1 MIIVSCQRKT
11 KGDMT
16 MNGKVISVFAGLGKT
31 TVGNKYSNVC
41 DLQSSPYRCD
51 YSMID
56 KNDYEKKKYDS
67 SRTPNPEWPNNY
79 LNAILEARKKYAIV
93 LVPSSLDVR
102 ELLINNNIDFLF
114 ILPSNDYDNRK
125 KLLERYKQRGNSN
138 ELIKDVQN
146 EKKAKINKYSNFARK
161 NYFYADLPQGYQITQ
176 YKYPIV
182 GEGEV
187 LIDLPD
193 GSVKSIGIERM
204 HIEQD
209 AGKSIHDID
218 PKKSF
223 IDLNRAGVGLMEIV
237 TKPDFR
243 TPEEAGAFLKKLR
256 SILRY
261 LGTCDGNMDEGSMR
275 CDVNVSVR
283 PLGTDELRTR
293 CEMKNV
299 NSIKFVMQ
307 AIENE
312 ARRHVEVYESGG
324 EIVQETR
331 QFDPAT
337 GHTKVMRKKEFAH
350 DYRYFPEPDLAPL
363 ILTDDYIQKLK
374 DEIPELPDEK
384 KERFVNKLGL
394 TPYDAI
400 VICENKETADFFE
413 KAADGHDAKKVANWL
428 MGDFFAMLNEKKLEL
443 KDSPVSAENL
453 GRLVELVSKEVI
465 NGKTAK
471 DVFEIMAETGE
482 NPEKI
487 VEEKGLRQVTD
498 TSAIEALVDEVLA
511 NAADN
516 VAAYKNGKQG
526 LFGWFVGQVM
536 KVSRGKANPV
546 LVNELLKKKL
556 Q

>member
-1 MIIVSCQRKT
+1 MAEFVIETPKGKWEIVCGLEIHCQIISKSKIYSGASTEFGADANEHVSFV
-11 KGDMT
+11 D
-16 MNGKVISVFAGLGKT
+16 AGMPGMLPT
-31 TVGNKYSNVC
+31 LNKYCVHQAVKTGIG
-41 DLQSSPYRCD
+41 L
-51 YSMID
+51 
-56 KNDYEKKKYDS
+56 
-67 SRTPNPEWPNNY
+67 
-79 LNAILEARKKYAIV
+79 
-93 LVPSSLDVR
+93 
-102 ELLINNNIDFLF
+102 
-114 ILPSNDYDNRK
+114 
-125 KLLERYKQRGNSN
+125 
-138 ELIKDVQN
+138 
-146 EKKAKINKYSNFARK
+146 KAKINKYSNFARK

-176 YKYPIV
+176 FKYPIV
-182 GEGEV
+182 GEGKV
-187 LIDLPD
+187 LIDLAD
-193 GSVKSIGIERM
+193 GSTREIGIERM

-243 TPEEAGAFLKKLR
+243 APEEAGAFLKKLR

-283 PLGTDELRTR
+283 PYGSNELRTR

-312 ARRHVEVYESGG
+312 ARRHVEVYENGG
-324 EIVQETR
+324 DIVQETR
-331 QFDPAT
+331 QFNPVT
-337 GHTKVMRKKEFAH
+337 GQTKAMRKKEFAH

-363 ILTDDYIQKLK
+363 VLSDEYIQSVR

-384 KERFVNKLGL
+384 KERFVKELGL

-413 KAADGHDAKKVANWL
+413 KAATGHDAKKVANWL
-428 MGDFFAMLNEKKLEL
+428 MGDFFAMLNEKKIEL

-453 GRLVELVSKEVI
+453 GRLVELVSSNVI

-471 DVFEIMAETGE
+471 DVFALVVETGE

-487 VEEKGLRQVTD
+487 VEEKGLKQVTD
-498 TSAIEALVDEVLA
+498 SSEIEKIVDEVIA
-511 NAADN
+511 SSPAN
-516 VAAYKNGKQG
+516 VAAYQGGKQG

-536 KVSRGKANPV
+536 KASRGKANPV
-546 LVNELLKKKL
+546 VVNELLKKKL
-556 Q
+556 G

>member
-1 MIIVSCQRKT
+1 MADFVIETPKGKWEIVCGLEIHCQIISKSKIYSGASTEFGAEVNEHVSFVDAGMPGMLPTLNKYCVHQAVKT
-11 KGDMT
+11 
-16 MNGKVISVFAGLGKT
+16 GLG
-31 TVGNKYSNVC
+31 
-41 DLQSSPYRCD
+41 LR
-51 YSMID
+51 
-56 KNDYEKKKYDS
+56 
-67 SRTPNPEWPNNY
+67 
-79 LNAILEARKKYAIV
+79 
-93 LVPSSLDVR
+93 
-102 ELLINNNIDFLF
+102 
-114 ILPSNDYDNRK
+114 
-125 KLLERYKQRGNSN
+125 
-138 ELIKDVQN
+138 
-146 EKKAKINKYSNFARK
+146 AKINKYSNFARK

-176 YKYPIV
+176 FKYPIV
-182 GEGEV
+182 GEGRV
-187 LIDLPD
+187 DIDLPD
-193 GSVKSIGIERM
+193 GSVKAIGIERM

-218 PKKSF
+218 PKKTF

-237 TKPDFR
+237 TKPDFSA
-243 TPEEAGAFLKKLR
+243 PAEAGAFLKKLR

-261 LGTCDGNMDEGSMR
+261 IGTCDGNMDEGSMR

-283 PLGTDELRTR
+283 PQGTDELRTR

-312 ARRHVEVYESGG
+312 ARRQIEVYENGG
-324 EIVQETR
+324 VVIQETR
-331 QFDPAT
+331 HFDPVS
-337 GHTKVMRKKEFAH
+337 GQTKVMRKKEFAH

-363 ILTDDYIQKLK
+363 VLDDEYVEKVKREL
-374 DEIPELPDEK
+374 PELPDEK
-384 KERFVNKLGL
+384 KERFVSKLGL

-413 KAADGHDAKKVANWL
+413 KAAAGHDAKKVANWL

-453 GRLVELVSKEVI
+453 GRLVELVSQNVI

-471 DVFEIMAETGE
+471 DVFAIMAETGE

-487 VEEKGLRQVTD
+487 VEEKGLKQVTD
-498 TSAIEALVDEVLA
+498 TSAIEAVIDEVLA
-511 NAADN
+511 ANPDNAA
-516 VAAYKNGKQG
+516 AYRSGKQG

-536 KVSRGKANPV
+536 KASKGKANPG

-556 Q
+556 G

>member
-1 MIIVSCQRKT
+1 MADFVIETPKGKWEIVCGLEIHCQIISKSKIYSGASTEFGAEVNEHVSFVDAGMPGMLPTLNKYCVHQAVKT
-11 KGDMT
+11 
-16 MNGKVISVFAGLGKT
+16 GLG
-31 TVGNKYSNVC
+31 
-41 DLQSSPYRCD
+41 LR
-51 YSMID
+51 
-56 KNDYEKKKYDS
+56 
-67 SRTPNPEWPNNY
+67 
-79 LNAILEARKKYAIV
+79 
-93 LVPSSLDVR
+93 
-102 ELLINNNIDFLF
+102 
-114 ILPSNDYDNRK
+114 
-125 KLLERYKQRGNSN
+125 
-138 ELIKDVQN
+138 
-146 EKKAKINKYSNFARK
+146 AKINKYSNFARK

-176 YKYPIV
+176 FKYPIV
-182 GEGEV
+182 GEGRV
-187 LIDLPD
+187 DIDLPD
-193 GSVKSIGIERM
+193 GSVKAIGIERM

-218 PKKSF
+218 PKKTF

-237 TKPDFR
+237 TKPDFSA
-243 TPEEAGAFLKKLR
+243 PAEAGAFLKKLR

-261 LGTCDGNMDEGSMR
+261 IGTCDGNMDEGSMR

-283 PLGTDELRTR
+283 PQGTDELRTR

-312 ARRHVEVYESGG
+312 ARRQIEVYENGG
-324 EIVQETR
+324 VVIQETR
-331 QFDPAT
+331 HFDPVS
-337 GHTKVMRKKEFAH
+337 GQTKVMRKKEFAH

-363 ILTDDYIQKLK
+363 VLDDEYIEKVKREL
-374 DEIPELPDEK
+374 PELPDEK
-384 KERFVNKLGL
+384 KERFVSKLGL

-413 KAADGHDAKKVANWL
+413 KAAAGHDAKKVANWL

-453 GRLVELVSKEVI
+453 GRLVELVSQNVI

-471 DVFEIMAETGE
+471 DVFAIMAETGE

-487 VEEKGLRQVTD
+487 VEEKGLKQVTD
-498 TSAIEALVDEVLA
+498 TSAIEAVIDEVLA
-511 NAADN
+511 ANPDNAA
-516 VAAYKNGKQG
+516 AYRSGKQG

-536 KVSRGKANPV
+536 KASKGKANPG

-556 Q
+556 G